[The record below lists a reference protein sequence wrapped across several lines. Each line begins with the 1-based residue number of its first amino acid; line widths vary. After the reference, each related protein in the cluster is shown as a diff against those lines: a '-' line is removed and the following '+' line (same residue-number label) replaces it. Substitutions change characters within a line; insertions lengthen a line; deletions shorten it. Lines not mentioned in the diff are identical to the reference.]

1 MTQVVTRV
9 ATVPGRRGRGR
20 PPRLSRERIVEG
32 AVEVLLAEP
41 NVSLTIK
48 RVADVVG
55 AAPMALY
62 RYFPDR
68 DALLQAT
75 ADHVLEAMRRDPIP
89 DGPWPDRLRAW
100 MRAGQANFRPY
111 PQLMPYMT
119 TTRHPAWIP
128 GLTRLREI
136 LTPAGLSDED
146 LALAVALISSTMLGH
161 AVYEGYR
168 RPDEE
173 MTALLDDTPADDPRA
188 EALRPLLTGLPAA
201 HARLHDTILDQT
213 VTTVERL
220 AAGSA
225 CRPRT

>member
-1 MTQVVTRV
+1 MDGEAQSMTQV
-9 ATVPGRRGRGR
+9 ATGPGRRGRGR

-41 NVSLTIK
+41 AVSVTIK

-75 ADHVLEAMRRDPIP
+75 ADHVLEAMQRDPIA

-100 MRAGQANFRPY
+100 MRAGHANLRPY

-119 TTRHPAWIP
+119 TTRHPAWLP

-136 LTPAGLSDED
+136 LTPAGLCDED
-146 LALAVALISSTMLGH
+146 LALAVALICSTMLGH
-161 AVYEGYR
+161 VVYDGYR

-173 MTALLDDTPADDPRA
+173 MTALLDELPAPDPTA
-188 EALRPLLTGLPAA
+188 NALRPLLAGLPAA
-201 HARLHDTILDQT
+201 HARLYDTILDQT

-220 AAGSA
+220 AAKPA
-225 CRPRT
+225 R

>member
-1 MTQVVTRV
+1 MTQV
-9 ATVPGRRGRGR
+9 ATGSGRRGRGR

-41 NVSLTIK
+41 AVSLTIK

-68 DALLQAT
+68 DALLQAA

-89 DGPWPDRLRAW
+89 EGPWPDRLRAW
-100 MRAGQANFRPY
+100 MRAGQANLRPY

-119 TTRHPAWIP
+119 TTRHPAWTP

-136 LTPAGLSDED
+136 LLPAGLSAED
-146 LALAVALISSTMLGH
+146 LALAVTLISSTLLGN

-168 RPDEE
+168 RPDDE
-173 MTALLDDTPADDPRA
+173 MTALLDDTPAPDPRTDL
-188 EALRPLLTGLPAA
+188 LRPLLADLPAA
-201 HARLHDTILDQT
+201 HARLFDTILEQT

-220 AAGSA
+220 AAEPS
-225 CRPRT
+225 R

>member
-1 MTQVVTRV
+1 MTQV
-9 ATVPGRRGRGR
+9 ATGSGRRGRGR

-32 AVEVLLAEP
+32 AVEVLLVDPA
-41 NVSLTIK
+41 VSLTIK

-75 ADHVLEAMRRDPIP
+75 ADQVLEAMERAPIAE
-89 DGPWPDRLRAW
+89 GPWPDRLSAW
-100 MRAGQANFRPY
+100 MRAGRANLRPY

-119 TTRHPAWIP
+119 TTRHPAWLP
-128 GLTRLREI
+128 GLTRLHEI
-136 LTPAGLSDED
+136 LTPAGLSEED
-146 LALAVALISSTMLGH
+146 LALAVTLICSTMLGH
-161 AVYEGYR
+161 IVYDGYR

-173 MTALLDDTPADDPRA
+173 MTALLDDAPGPDPATD
-188 EALRPLLTGLPAA
+188 ALRPLLAGLPAA
-201 HARLHDTILDQT
+201 HARLYDTIVDQT

-220 AAGSA
+220 AGGAT
-225 CRPRT
+225 R

>member
-1 MTQVVTRV
+1 MAQL
-9 ATVPGRRGRGR
+9 ATGSGRRGRGR

-41 NVSLTIK
+41 AVSLTIK

-68 DALLQAT
+68 DALLQAA

-89 DGPWPDRLRAW
+89 EGPWPDRLRAW
-100 MRAGQANFRPY
+100 MRAGQANLRPY

-119 TTRHPAWIP
+119 TTRHPAWTP

-136 LTPAGLSDED
+136 LLPAGLSAED
-146 LALAVALISSTMLGH
+146 LALAVTLISSTLLGN

-168 RPDEE
+168 RPDDE
-173 MTALLDDTPADDPRA
+173 MTALLDDAPAPDPTTD
-188 EALRPLLTGLPAA
+188 ALRPLLADLPAA
-201 HARLHDTILDQT
+201 HARLFDTILDQT

-220 AAGSA
+220 AGGPAQ
-225 CRPRT
+225 

>member
-1 MTQVVTRV
+1 MTQV
-9 ATVPGRRGRGR
+9 ATGSGRRGRGR

-41 NVSLTIK
+41 AVSLTIK

-68 DALLQAT
+68 DALLQAA

-89 DGPWPDRLRAW
+89 EGPWPDRLRAW
-100 MRAGQANFRPY
+100 MRAGQANLRPY

-119 TTRHPAWIP
+119 TTRHPAWTP

-136 LTPAGLSDED
+136 LLPAGLSAED
-146 LALAVALISSTMLGH
+146 LALAVTLISSTLLGN

-173 MTALLDDTPADDPRA
+173 MTALLDDAPDPTTDP
-188 EALRPLLTGLPAA
+188 LRPLLADLPAA
-201 HARLHDTILDQT
+201 HARLFDTILDQT

-220 AAGSA
+220 AGNPAQ
-225 CRPRT
+225 

>member
-1 MTQVVTRV
+1 MTQV
-9 ATVPGRRGRGR
+9 ATGSGRRGRGR
-20 PPRLSRERIVEG
+20 PPRLSQERIVEG

-41 NVSLTIK
+41 AVSLTIK
-48 RVADVVG
+48 RVADAVG

-68 DALLQAT
+68 DALLQAA

-89 DGPWPDRLRAW
+89 EGPWPDRLRAW
-100 MRAGQANFRPY
+100 MRAGQANLRPY

-119 TTRHPAWIP
+119 TTRHPAWTP

-136 LTPAGLSDED
+136 LLPAGLSAED
-146 LALAVALISSTMLGH
+146 LALAVTLISSTLLGN

-168 RPDEE
+168 RPDDE
-173 MTALLDDTPADDPRA
+173 MTALLDDAPAPDPTTDP
-188 EALRPLLTGLPAA
+188 LRPLLADLPAA
-201 HARLHDTILDQT
+201 HARLFDTILDQT

-220 AAGSA
+220 AG
-225 CRPRT
+225 RPAR

>member
-1 MTQVVTRV
+1 MTQV
-9 ATVPGRRGRGR
+9 ATGSGRRGRGR
-20 PPRLSRERIVEG
+20 PPRLSQERIVEG
-32 AVEVLLAEP
+32 AVGVLLAEP
-41 NVSLTIK
+41 AVSLTIK

-89 DGPWPDRLRAW
+89 EGPWPDRLRAW
-100 MRAGQANFRPY
+100 MRAGQANLRPY

-136 LTPAGLSDED
+136 LTPAGLSAED
-146 LALAVALISSTMLGH
+146 LALAVTLISSTMIGH

-173 MTALLDDTPADDPRA
+173 MTALLDDIPAPDPTA
-188 EALRPLLTGLPAA
+188 DALRPLLADLPAA
-201 HARLHDTILDQT
+201 HARLFDTIVDQT

-220 AAGSA
+220 AGNP
-225 CRPRT
+225 PR

>member
-1 MTQVVTRV
+1 MAQV
-9 ATVPGRRGRGR
+9 ATGSGRRGRGR

-41 NVSLTIK
+41 AVSLTIK

-68 DALLQAT
+68 DALLHAT
-75 ADHVLEAMRRDPIP
+75 ADHVLEAMRRAPIA

-100 MRAGQANFRPY
+100 MRAAQANLRPY

-119 TTRHPAWIP
+119 TTWHPAWIP

-136 LTPAGLSDED
+136 LTPAGLCDED

-173 MTALLDDTPADDPRA
+173 MTALLDDLPRPDPTAD
-188 EALRPLLTGLPAA
+188 ALRPLLAGLPAA
-201 HARLHDTILDQT
+201 HARLYDTILDQT

-220 AAGSA
+220 AGGPAQ
-225 CRPRT
+225 

>member
-1 MTQVVTRV
+1 MTQV
-9 ATVPGRRGRGR
+9 ATGSGRRGRGR

-32 AVEVLLAEP
+32 AVEVLL
-41 NVSLTIK
+41 
-48 RVADVVG
+48 
-55 AAPMALY
+55 Y

-68 DALLQAT
+68 DALLQAA

-89 DGPWPDRLRAW
+89 DGPWPERLRAW
-100 MRAGQANFRPY
+100 MRAGQANLRPY

-119 TTRHPAWIP
+119 TTRHPAWTP

-136 LTPAGLSDED
+136 LTPAGLSAED
-146 LALAVALISSTMLGH
+146 LALAVTLISSTMIGH

-173 MTALLDDTPADDPRA
+173 MTALLDDVPAPAPAAD
-188 EALRPLLTGLPAA
+188 ALRPLLAGLPAA
-201 HARLHDTILDQT
+201 HARLFDTILDQT

-220 AAGSA
+220 AGNPAQ
-225 CRPRT
+225 

>member
-1 MTQVVTRV
+1 MAQV
-9 ATVPGRRGRGR
+9 ATGSGRRGRGR

-41 NVSLTIK
+41 AVSLTIK

-68 DALLQAT
+68 DALLQAA

-89 DGPWPDRLRAW
+89 EGPWPDRLRAW
-100 MRAGQANFRPY
+100 MRAGQANLRPY

-119 TTRHPAWIP
+119 TTRHPAWTP

-136 LTPAGLSDED
+136 LLPAGLSAED
-146 LALAVALISSTMLGH
+146 LALAVTLISSTLLGN

-168 RPDEE
+168 RPDDE
-173 MTALLDDTPADDPRA
+173 MTALLDDAPAPDPTTD
-188 EALRPLLTGLPAA
+188 ALRPLLADLPAA
-201 HARLHDTILDQT
+201 HARLFDTILDQT

-220 AAGSA
+220 AGGPAQ
-225 CRPRT
+225 

>member
-1 MTQVVTRV
+1 MTQV
-9 ATVPGRRGRGR
+9 ATGSGRRGRGR
-20 PPRLSRERIVEG
+20 PPRLSRERIVAG

-41 NVSLTIK
+41 AVSLTIK

-68 DALLQAT
+68 DALLQAA
-75 ADHVLEAMRRDPIP
+75 ADHVLEAMRRAPVA

-100 MRAGQANFRPY
+100 MRAGLANLRPY

-161 AVYEGYR
+161 VVYEGYR
-168 RPDEE
+168 RSDEE
-173 MTALLDDTPADDPRA
+173 MTALLDDVPDSDRDPATDS
-188 EALRPLLTGLPAA
+188 LRPLLAGLPAA
-201 HARLHDTILDQT
+201 HARLYDTILDQT

-220 AAGSA
+220 ATTG
-225 CRPRT
+225 RP

>member
-1 MTQVVTRV
+1 MAQV
-9 ATVPGRRGRGR
+9 ATGSGRRGRGR

-41 NVSLTIK
+41 AVSLTIK

-68 DALLQAT
+68 DALLQAA

-89 DGPWPDRLRAW
+89 EGPWPDRLRAW
-100 MRAGQANFRPY
+100 MRAGQANLRPY

-119 TTRHPAWIP
+119 TTRHPAWTP

-136 LTPAGLSDED
+136 LLPAGLSAED
-146 LALAVALISSTMLGH
+146 LALAVTLISSTLLGN

-168 RPDEE
+168 RPDDE
-173 MTALLDDTPADDPRA
+173 MTALLDDAPAPEPTAD
-188 EALRPLLTGLPAA
+188 ALRPLLADLPAA
-201 HARLHDTILDQT
+201 HARLFDTILEQT

-220 AAGSA
+220 AGNPAQ
-225 CRPRT
+225 